1 MVRLLAAVVA
11 LGLATPAFAET
22 PGKGDWGIGV
32 SLGGAAGFANYGS
45 LEITNGLSASY
56 FITRELSVSA
66 TLGLSTTDKVG
77 TTFGLT
83 AGCWYYFMRSQGHQ
97 LSPFV
102 GGAAGIAL
110 VSPSGADTAVA
121 GLFLVGGGLEY
132 FVNQY
137 FGIRVSEGFEFITKP
152 VTFALVTR
160 LALTLY
166 I

>member
-1 MVRLLAAVVA
+1 MRRVLVAVAV
-11 LGLATPAFAET
+11 LGLAAPALAET
-22 PGKGDWGIGV
+22 PGKGDWGLGV
-32 SLGGAAGFANYGS
+32 SIGGAPGFANYGS
-45 LEITNGLSASY
+45 VEITNGLSASY
-56 FITRELSVSA
+56 FITRDLTVSA

-77 TTFGLT
+77 TSFGLS
-83 AGCWYYFMRSQGHQ
+83 AGCWYYFMRTPGHQ

-121 GLFLVGGGLEY
+121 GTFLAGGGLEY

-137 FGIRVSEGFEFITKP
+137 FGIRVSEGIQFLTKP